1 MSTSCHLFVEY
12 SFLVLLLFSPS
23 AILLF
28 LPSISVV
35 AALFDALG
43 TLCVQ
48 VELPKDEF
56 VVPTGWRWD
65 GDWYISPEL
74 RLVLYLPL
82 SVQVVI
88 VGVLQVRT
96 TC

>member
-1 MSTSCHLFVEY
+1 M
-12 SFLVLLLFSPS
+12 
-23 AILLF
+23 
-28 LPSISVV
+28 
-35 AALFDALG
+35 
-43 TLCVQ
+43 Q

-74 RLVLYLPL
+74 RLVLYLPV